1 MERYDVDKGVN
12 AYRYIVSDRASI
24 ILLAHLFNGNLV
36 LEHRISQFSSWISV
50 LVSKGVDIILIDT
63 PVNLT
68 FSDGW
73 LSGFTDAEGSFTTI
87 MKKRSS
93 YKLGYQ
99 VLIRFILDQKNE
111 HVLKQVMALFE
122 TGSVYLREDTNGVY
136 RYDAQNNRALDV
148 VVEYFT
154 KFPLRT
160 IKAAAFKKWCKV
172 RKLVLDKH
180 HLTPEGLDEIQ
191 QLVKLI
197 NDKSSI
203 VRS

>member
-1 MERYDVDKGVN
+1 VVRYDKGVN
-12 AYRYIVSDRASI
+12 AYRYIVSDKASI
-24 ILLAHLFNGNLV
+24 IFLAHLFNGNLV
-36 LEHRISQFSSWISV
+36 LQHRISQLSSWISV
-50 LVSKGVDIILIDT
+50 LVSREVDIKLIT
-63 PVNLT
+63 APAIFTL
-68 FSDGW
+68 SDGW

-93 YKLGYQ
+93 YKLGFQ

-111 HVLKQVMALFE
+111 HVLKLVMRLFK
-122 TGSVYLREDTNGVY
+122 TGSVYLRKDTNGVF
-136 RYDAQNNRALDV
+136 RYDAQNNRALNII
-148 VVEYFT
+148 VEYFT

-160 IKAAAFKKWCKV
+160 IKADSFKNLCQV

-180 HLTPEGLDEIQ
+180 HLTSDGLTEIK

-203 VRS
+203 KRS